1 MEITFHILNNPS
13 FLEMDEICVVKGC
26 IFPGP
31 KGRHC
36 NSQFIGSFKAHFA
49 NTVHFYIVKSIYFE
63 KTIAQSKT
71 HINH

>member
-26 IFPGP
+26 ILPGP

-36 NSQFIGSFKAHFA
+36 NHQFIGSFKAFIH
-49 NTVHFYIVKSIYFE
+49 TLIWKISSDYKIGLTGLWK
-63 KTIAQSKT
+63 
-71 HINH
+71 